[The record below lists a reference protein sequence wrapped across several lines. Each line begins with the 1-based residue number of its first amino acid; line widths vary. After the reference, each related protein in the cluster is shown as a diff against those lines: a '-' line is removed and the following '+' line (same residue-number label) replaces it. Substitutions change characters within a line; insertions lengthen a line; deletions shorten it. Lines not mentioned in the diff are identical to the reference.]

1 MEFVLEASRVQCDSR
16 RGSYDGRISS
26 QDGLDPIIGSRYIF
40 CWAFGI
46 SPDTGIIRL
55 SNMRIFL
62 QPNPAWLLFAL
73 LSVCLAQGQA
83 SVPPNSSSVS
93 TISAA
98 PLARVISPAPN
109 YAFPNGQT
117 YVYAV
122 EWHLFSAGTAKVTL
136 GLEAGQEHIT
146 ALADSA
152 GVANVLYKVHDRFE
166 ASFDPRTFCSLRVSK
181 HTEESSRSHQSE
193 LRFDYSRNKSVLD
206 EKNLKTGEQKHVENG
221 LPACVTDVVSGFYYL
236 ASLPLQPGNGYVFP
250 INDGNKTTEVR
261 ARAEAREQIKV
272 PTGTLQ
278 TVRVKAEA
286 ISGAL
291 QGKGTVW
298 AWFQDDANHTPV
310 QMRLK
315 LGWGTLLFR
324 LQRIEK
330 Q

>member
-1 MEFVLEASRVQCDSR
+1 MH
-16 RGSYDGRISS
+16 
-26 QDGLDPIIGSRYIF
+26 IF
-40 CWAFGI
+40 
-46 SPDTGIIRL
+46 SK
-55 SNMRIFL
+55 S
-62 QPNPAWLLFAL
+62 NPAWCLFAM
-73 LSVCLAQGQA
+73 LSLSLAQSQTHPA
-83 SVPPNSSSVS
+83 TPSNPPPVS

-98 PLARVISPAPN
+98 PSARVIPPPPN

-117 YVYAV
+117 YVYDV
-122 EWHLFSAGTAKVTL
+122 EWHLFNAGTARVSLALDGGQQHVT
-136 GLEAGQEHIT
+136 AI
-146 ALADSA
+146 ADSA
-152 GVANVLYKVHDRFE
+152 GVVNALYKVHDRFE
-166 ASFDPRTFCSLRVSK
+166 AFFDPQTFCSLRVSK
-181 HTEESSRSHQSE
+181 HTEESSRSRQSE

-206 EKNLKTGEQKHVENG
+206 EKNLKTGEQKHVEND

-236 ASLPLQPGNGYVFP
+236 ASLPLQPGNGYSFP

-261 ARAEAREQIKV
+261 AHVEAREPVKV
-272 PTGTLQ
+272 PAGTFQ

-298 AWFQDDANHTPV
+298 AWFTDDANHTPV
-310 QMRLK
+310 QMRSK